1 MMPQTAVGPGWLFP
15 IGPLGSSREQREQT
29 EADLGASCVIVI
41 GQRPASKRRSRVCMA
56 PSGTRSIQSPGSGAV
71 RPRAVLSLA
80 AVGAGPFARLCHH
93 GICRSQQ
100 SWFLWC
106 LRWWERRRGQMVCPN
121 LAAAGTRRMSGRDGQ
136 ATRLESR
143 SAPKLWWTSAPNR
156 CVVRTLQQI
165 CSFPDAD
172 HVGFGVSNRLQSV
185 SGRSQLHQRLEMIDD
200 FKFAHPPHRPETTR
214 WSPSSISPGTNLEL
228 GPTKVFF
235 FGAALPAPTTCV
247 RFPTYFHHFR
257 ASHPKPDCCCSL
269 HSVDPVLMTEF
280 CSAALR
286 CSKRRAVPSHN
297 LHQTVFTAPHNLVTQ
312 PRGIAT
318 VHLVLCTPTHTRKT
332 RQHAVGSMGAKSRS
346 AVGSESMTSR
356 RTRERGEGG

>member
-1 MMPQTAVGPGWLFP
+1 MGVAMGGLLPFLLYLPTMMPQTAVGPGWLFP
-15 IGPLGSSREQREQT
+15 IGPLGSSREQREQR

-41 GQRPASKRRSRVCMA
+41 GRRPASKRRSRVCMA
-56 PSGTRSIQSPGSGAV
+56 PSGSRAIQSPGSGAV

-100 SWFLWC
+100 LWFLWC

-200 FKFAHPPHRPETTR
+200 FKFAHPPYRPETTR
-214 WSPSSISPGTNLEL
+214 WSPSSRPEQTSNSAQQRSSSSVQPCPPQPPAFDFPHISIIFVSRIQSLL
-228 GPTKVFF
+228 
-235 FGAALPAPTTCV
+235 AAAACT
-247 RFPTYFHHFR
+247 
-257 ASHPKPDCCCSL
+257 
-269 HSVDPVLMTEF
+269 VLIQ
-280 CSAALR
+280 C
-286 CSKRRAVPSHN
+286 
-297 LHQTVFTAPHNLVTQ
+297 
-312 PRGIAT
+312 
-318 VHLVLCTPTHTRKT
+318 
-332 RQHAVGSMGAKSRS
+332 
-346 AVGSESMTSR
+346 
-356 RTRERGEGG
+356 